1 MRRNPD
7 RADVLTMTER
17 GRQQVALFANWFQIA
32 TMVVGFGS
40 VVFALGQ
47 RGEQLE
53 AARRAMEKMTA
64 TVDLLAREDAAKSKA
79 LEDIQRRL
87 DAIERRGAGTLQQRF
102 EELCRTLR
110 AQGYFDEARKVPLPR
125 LLTSTKNTSF
135 PRRATMSPLASTLG
149 SDHSRPVLL

>member
-1 MRRNPD
+1 MCRNPD

-53 AARRAMEKMTA
+53 AARRAMEKVTA

-87 DAIERRGAGTLQQRF
+87 DAIERRIERS
-102 EELCRTLR
+102 ER
-110 AQGYFDEARKVPLPR
+110 
-125 LLTSTKNTSF
+125 
-135 PRRATMSPLASTLG
+135 
-149 SDHSRPVLL
+149 

>member
-87 DAIERRGAGTLQQRF
+87 DAIERRIERS
-102 EELCRTLR
+102 ER
-110 AQGYFDEARKVPLPR
+110 
-125 LLTSTKNTSF
+125 
-135 PRRATMSPLASTLG
+135 
-149 SDHSRPVLL
+149 

>member
-87 DAIERRGAGTLQQRF
+87 DAIERRIER
-102 EELCRTLR
+102 
-110 AQGYFDEARKVPLPR
+110 
-125 LLTSTKNTSF
+125 
-135 PRRATMSPLASTLG
+135 
-149 SDHSRPVLL
+149 SDR

>member
-1 MRRNPD
+1 MRENAT
-7 RADVLTMTER
+7 RADERRMTER

-32 TMVVGFGS
+32 TMIVGFGS

-47 RGEQLE
+47 RGEQLD

-87 DAIERRGAGTLQQRF
+87 DAIERRIERS
-102 EELCRTLR
+102 ER
-110 AQGYFDEARKVPLPR
+110 
-125 LLTSTKNTSF
+125 
-135 PRRATMSPLASTLG
+135 
-149 SDHSRPVLL
+149 